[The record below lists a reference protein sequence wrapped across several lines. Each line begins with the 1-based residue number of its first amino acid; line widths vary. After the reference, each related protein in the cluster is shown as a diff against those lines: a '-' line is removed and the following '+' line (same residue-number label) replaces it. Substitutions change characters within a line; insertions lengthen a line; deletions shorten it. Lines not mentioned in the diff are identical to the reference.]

1 MTPERWQ
8 RVKSLFEQALEQP
21 AAARDA
27 FIDSAGESLSVV
39 AEVRRLLAGDAQAGS
54 FLQDAAAPDFSA
66 AALAA
71 GELVDGH
78 FRIVSL
84 LGRGGMGVVYRAD
97 DMVLSRPVALKFL
110 PGGRSETPQAMER
123 MKREARVAAGLNH
136 PNICVVH
143 EIGEHQGQPFIAME
157 LLEGQTLKER
167 IGDKPLKTD
176 ELLEWAVQI
185 ADALEAAHH
194 AGIVHRDI
202 KPANIFITTRGHPK
216 ILDFG
221 LAKPAPSAKPADRT
235 SLPTEEYLTTPG
247 VAVGTVPYMS
257 PEQARGEELDARTDL
272 FSFGAVLYEMAT
284 GKAAFSGA
292 TTAIIHEAILGRAPS
307 PPSTLNPRLPRE
319 MDGIVGKALEKDRDL
334 RYQHAADMRA
344 DLRRL
349 KRDTDSGR
357 SATVSAPTPRS
368 KLRQWLLGAAAV
380 ILVAA
385 AVVYLASKPPGL
397 LRTAAP
403 PVPPTHRQIT
413 FVGDATLP
421 TLSPDGKFVAYATGK
436 FGEGQRLMLQD
447 LKGGH
452 AIEISAA
459 FKIWG
464 PRWSPDGTE
473 LAVSLDPL
481 QRGVFLIPRLGG
493 SPRFI
498 AKGAYTCW
506 SPDGSKIATA
516 WQNEVGFRTVDNA
529 TGIAKNIALSG
540 FRVVDGLDWSPAS
553 NFMAVLSGFRRGQ
566 VIWTVHPDGSQQRKV
581 IEGDGLDSPRWSPD
595 GDAIYFLRTS
605 SDQTQELARV
615 AVDSTSGQG
624 HGPASVLL
632 SGLQTGRYFTLS
644 ADGTRLAYS
653 RSQTHASLWQAQF
666 ESPGGVRE
674 LGKEP
679 QRTALTTG
687 TSIFLSPALSPDGKW
702 TACVT
707 QGHIYKL
714 AMEGGAPLQLTFSS
728 ATESSPAWSPD
739 GKRIAFGSN
748 EGGARKVWIVDA
760 DGANRRQFIKTEFSD
775 SENSGGITW
784 SPDGHILY
792 QRPGNRNF
800 HILDPETGAER
811 PLIQNE
817 SASYPFSPKYSP
829 DGKRIAV
836 FWNRLPQRGL
846 WLISPVDNSATLVES
861 GDLYPA
867 GWSPDGGSIYAY
879 IGNKMMSIPAAGGT
893 PRTVFTAPD
902 DIDGASVSPD
912 GKKFA
917 YSAAETKSDVWIV
930 DNFDPAYRK

>member
-185 ADALEAAHH
+185 AAALEAAHH

-385 AVVYLASKPPGL
+385 AVVYLASKPAGL
-397 LRTAAP
+397 FRASSP
-403 PVPPTHRQIT
+403 PVQPTHRQIT
-413 FVGDATLP
+413 FVGDATDP
-421 TLSPDGKFVAYATGK
+421 ALSPDGKFVAYGTGK
-436 FGEGQRLMLQD
+436 DTQGQNLMLQE
-447 LKGGH
+447 LGGGQ
-452 AIEISAA
+452 AIEISKAH
-459 FKIWG
+459 FTG
-464 PRWSPDGTE
+464 LPRWSPDGSE
-473 LAVSLDPL
+473 LAASVLSGRCCPD
-481 QRGVFLIPRLGG
+481 VVLIPRLGG
-493 SPRFI
+493 SSRVI
-498 AKGAYTCW
+498 AAEKGSLLWWAA
-506 SPDGSKIATA
+506 DGKQIAVA
-516 WQNEVGFRTVDNA
+516 NQEPGFWLVDKA
-529 TGIAKNIALSG
+529 TGGVKRISLSG
-540 FRVVDGLDWSPAS
+540 FRYTTDLDWSPAS
-553 NFMAVLSGFRRGQ
+553 NLLVVQTVLENGRQS
-566 VIWTVHPDGSQQRKV
+566 IWTVHPDGSQMRKV
-581 IEGDGLDSPRWSPD
+581 IEERELASPRWSPT
-595 GDAIYFLRTS
+595 GDAIYFLR
-605 SDQTQELARV
+605 V
-615 AVDSTSGQG
+615 GQQADEVQKIAINPKTG
-624 HGPASVLL
+624 QAQGPASVLL
-632 SGLQTGRYFTLS
+632 SGLETGNSFTVS

-653 RSQTHASLWQAQF
+653 RSQHYSNLWLAQPR
-666 ESPGGVRE
+666 SPENG
-674 LGKEP
+674 LQPGKEMQTTP
-679 QRTALTTG
+679 LTRG
-687 TSIFLSPALSPDGKW
+687 TSSFDRPSISPDGKW
-702 TACVT
+702 IAFVT
-707 QGHIYKL
+707 QGHVYK
-714 AMEGGAPLQLTFSS
+714 MPVEGGASIQLTFSNS
-728 ATESSPAWSPD
+728 SEFSPAWSPD
-739 GKRIAFGSN
+739 GKRLAFNSD
-748 EGGARKVWIVDA
+748 EGGFRRVWAVGVDGT
-760 DGANRRQFIKTEFSD
+760 DRRQFAKTQA
-775 SENSGGITW
+775 SGDITW
-784 SPDGHILY
+784 SPGRNILY
-792 QRPGNRNF
+792 QADGNKNIN
-800 HILDPETGAER
+800 ILDPERGEDK
-811 PLIQNE
+811 PLTQKFKGWLFN
-817 SASYPFSPKYSP
+817 PKCSP
-829 DGKRIAV
+829 DSSKVAV
-836 FWNRLPQRGL
+836 YWNRRPQPGL
-846 WLISPVDNSATLVES
+846 WIISLVDSSETLLHA
-861 GDLYPA
+861 GGCYPA
-867 GWSPDGGSIYAY
+867 GWSPDGRSVYAY
-879 IGNKMMSIPAAGGT
+879 CGSDMLSVPVGGGV
-893 PRTVFTAPD
+893 PHTVFTAPD
-902 DIDGASVSPD
+902 HIASADVSPD
-912 GKKFA
+912 GKKFV
-917 YSAAETKSDVWIV
+917 YSVAETKSDVWIV